1 MKTIEECWM
10 KEDLIKDLERLDPT
24 RKWGEKE
31 LDELSQEDRTQ
42 LFENSY
48 AIGQMGIV
56 VRKEGWGK

>member
-1 MKTIEECWM
+1 MKTIKFENEEYT
-10 KEDLIKDLERLDPT
+10 IKDIKRLDPT

-31 LDELSQEDRTQ
+31 LRELSQEDRTQ

-48 AIGQMGIV
+48 AIGQWGIV